1 MVYRIDCG
9 VQDPWWHI
17 WQIVLHATQSTLW
30 HAGVV
35 HHYIA
40 LGLLWRVTC
49 SWGPGQTNAGAKSI
63 FRCEENLNAPRR
75 WWAPSSSSV
84 LSILAENL
92 WGEIHKLTSECYGS
106 MPWILRMEDNMC
118 WTFPPY
124 GLWLRRRLYPF
135 RASCI
140 WDLFVFVFLVT
151 GISLDHMVGRVRGGW
166 VQLWSLVPFSFKT
179 APPLVKIHTCR

>member
-1 MVYRIDCG
+1 MSVRHVHAVVCCTWAISNCVWYRIDCG

-17 WQIVLHATQSTLW
+17 WQLVLYATQSTVW

-106 MPWILRMEDNMC
+106 RPWILRIE
-118 WTFPPY
+118 TTIFA
-124 GLWLRRRLYPF
+124 GPF
-135 RASCI
+135 HH
-140 WDLFVFVFLVT
+140 T
-151 GISLDHMVGRVRGGW
+151 GCGWGGD
-166 VQLWSLVPFSFKT
+166 
-179 APPLVKIHTCR
+179 